1 MFQNNELFVISW
13 AFQLSIKKG
22 YLKRTLVF
30 HTLFTSLQFLPETLF
45 SDLLIDYE
53 KVLELDANN
62 FEAKNE
68 LKKIDQV
75 ITLIGPNIS

>member
-1 MFQNNELFVISW
+1 
-13 AFQLSIKKG
+13 
-22 YLKRTLVF
+22 
-30 HTLFTSLQFLPETLF
+30 LF

-75 ITLIGPNIS
+75 IRLVGPNIN

>member
-1 MFQNNELFVISW
+1 MMYWNISD
-13 AFQLSIKKG
+13 FLGSYKTGLSEKNALLTG
-22 YLKRTLVF
+22 LC
-30 HTLFTSLQFLPETLF
+30 FLPETYF
-45 SDLLIDYE
+45 SGLLIDYE

-75 ITLIGPNIS
+75 KRLIDTNIN

>member
-1 MFQNNELFVISW
+1 MFRVISL
-13 AFQLSIKKG
+13 ASKVTTEKG
-22 YLKRTLVF
+22 YLQRML
-30 HTLFTSLQFLPETLF
+30 LFYLQLLACGSNLKHCFLIF
-45 SDLLIDYE
+45 LIDYE

-75 ITLIGPNIS
+75 IRLVRPNIH

>member
-1 MFQNNELFVISW
+1 MWNYVFLEICQASW
-13 AFQLSIKKG
+13 VVKKKV
-22 YLKRTLVF
+22 YLKNALLTGLC
-30 HTLFTSLQFLPETLF
+30 FLPETYF
-45 SDLLIDYE
+45 SGLLIDYE

-75 ITLIGPNIS
+75 KRLIDPNIN